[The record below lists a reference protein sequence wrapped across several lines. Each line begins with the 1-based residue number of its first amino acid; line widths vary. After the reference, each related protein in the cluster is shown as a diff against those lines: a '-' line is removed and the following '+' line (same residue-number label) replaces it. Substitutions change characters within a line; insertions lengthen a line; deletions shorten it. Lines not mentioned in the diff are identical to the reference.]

1 MVTDC
6 VTTQRLFAQPEGYEP
21 DVLYAVAF
29 GHTAEPVSL
38 PAKAGGASGLLLDL
52 RHQYTIVPDETVHPA
67 AAWRVSTR
75 AYEYRLLDSQ
85 STELLVY
92 HWQPNS
98 IAGGPKH
105 PHLHV
110 SARIS
115 AQTAFATWQPFP
127 LDSRHLPTGRV
138 SLEAI
143 IRLLIAEFGIA
154 YRHRNWMARL
164 NRTEAVFRQE
174 MTQRP

>member
-1 MVTDC
+1 MTP
-6 VTTQRLFAQPEGYEP
+6 QRLFAQPEGYEP

-29 GHTAEPVSL
+29 GHTAEPVPL

-52 RHQYTIVPDETVHPA
+52 RHQYAIVHDALADPA
-67 AAWRVSTR
+67 VSWRVSTR
-75 AYEYRLLDSQ
+75 AYEYRLLDSGF
-85 STELLVY
+85 TELLVY

-98 IAGGPKH
+98 IAGGPKY

-110 SARIS
+110 SAALS
-115 AQTAFATWQPFP
+115 VQTAFATRQPFP

-143 IRLLIAEFGIA
+143 IRLLIAEFGVA
-154 YRHRNWMARL
+154 YRHRDWVTRL
-164 NRTEAVFRQE
+164 NRTETVFRQE